1 MPHTAGAFFDNYFN
15 IVFDISQRT
24 EITMSDSNKNKQE
37 LYLSVKETAEKLRT
51 LADELEKGA
60 VTINEQKCSIA
71 ADTEVKISLKAKGDT
86 FSAKLKFKLPNALS
100 GTEEGEVEPTSSTET
115 DDESYMD
122 LKRRMSKDF
131 KAIKNSCIQ
140 EQTPPETDLVER
152 FYRDSKTMCT
162 YPSKGKDFFETF
174 LEQTSLFYEA
184 FKTSDLKAMGTA
196 VTALGQIRKGCHERH
211 K

>member
-1 MPHTAGAFFDNYFN
+1 
-15 IVFDISQRT
+15 
-24 EITMSDSNKNKQE
+24 MSDSNKRKQE
-37 LYLSVKETAEKLRT
+37 FYLSVNETAEKLKE
-51 LADELEKGA
+51 LADELKKGV

-86 FSAKLKFKLPNALS
+86 FSIKLKLKSANTFS
-100 GTEEGEVEPTSSTET
+100 EEEEVESTSSTET

-131 KAIKNSCIQ
+131 KAIKNCCIQ
-140 EQTPPETDLVER
+140 EQTLPETDLVER

-162 YPSKGKDFFETF
+162 YPSKGKDFFETY
-174 LEQTSLFYEA
+174 LKQADLFYEA
-184 FKTSDLKAMGTA
+184 FKTSDLTAMGTA
-196 VTALGQIRKGCHERH
+196 VTALGLIRKDCHERH